1 MDTASAASLLYPSHG
16 SAPVQPAAVAP
27 VAATP
32 SPAPAQPAAAAL
44 YPSHGPSPATPSP
57 APAQPAPAPAATPPS
72 GPDATALYGDV
83 IEGTGH
89 VRWGEPVSS
98 PSDIKL
104 PALDGIAEPMATPD
118 GQRIIAEALSAA
130 GAGQSTAAE
139 LYNHAAAALRPG
151 YVMPDRTATEATLR
165 AAWGGSYARNL
176 AAVQAAVATAA
187 AKDPSLPAFLD
198 RTGLG
203 NDAGLIRRIA
213 ARVARK

>member
-1 MDTASAASLLYPSHG
+1 MDMAS
-16 SAPVQPAAVAP
+16 
-27 VAATP
+27 
-32 SPAPAQPAAAAL
+32 AAAAL
-44 YPSHGPSPATPSP
+44 YPSHGPVPAAATPPVASTPAPAPAQPAAPPVASTPSQAPAAATPSP
-57 APAQPAPAPAATPPS
+57 APAATQPS

-83 IEGTGH
+83 IPDTAH
-89 VRWGEPVSS
+89 VRWGEPVAS

-104 PALDGIAEPMATPD
+104 PALDGIDDPSIVA
-118 GQRIIAEALSAA
+118 QALSAA

-139 LYNHAAAALRPG
+139 LYNYAAAAVRPG
-151 YVMPDRTATEATLR
+151 YVAPNAAATEATLR

-203 NDAGLIRRIA
+203 NDVGLIRRIA
-213 ARVARK
+213 ARVARR

>member
-1 MDTASAASLLYPSHG
+1 MDLSAAAAALYPSHG
-16 SAPVQPAAVAP
+16 PSPAAA
-27 VAATP
+27 

-57 APAQPAPAPAATPPS
+57 APAQPVPAPAAIPPS

-89 VRWGEPVSS
+89 VRWGEPVAS
-98 PSDIKL
+98 PGEIKL
-104 PALDGIAEPMATPD
+104 PAVDGIAEPMATPD

-139 LYNHAAAALRPG
+139 LYNYAAAAMRPG
-151 YVMPDRTATEATLR
+151 YVASEAAKTESALR